1 MKVLCLLLLLVGYGL
16 YAAEAFALVNVA
28 SRGRTTQSSTFN
40 SSTAAKKAIDGNRSG
55 VLLEGSCAHTEA
67 ETNPWWRI
75 DLLETYRVAS
85 VKITN
90 RQDCCAENINGAEIH
105 IGNSL
110 EHNGNTNPRCAVI
123 SSIPAGGASTFQCN
137 GMEGRY
143 VNIFSRGYRQ
153 HLTLCEVEVNA
164 APVPVRVDIQPTTLN
179 GLEISDPPKENVALN
194 KQATQSSQYNYLGS
208 PNNAVDGRRN
218 ARYSERSC
226 SRTKTQINPWWRVD
240 LLRPH
245 SITMVTITN
254 REDNDPEMIDGAE
267 IRIGNSLENNGNNNP
282 LCDVI
287 SSFPAWESKTFYCR
301 GHLGRYV
308 NIFLP
313 GCDKHLALCEVE
325 VNATP
330 EQGEEIEDEQPKPAK
345 TRVNTN
351 CPNTKTVLENAA
363 TGGTATQSSQLD
375 ALGGANNAID
385 RNRSSTYSDGSC
397 SQTKAEIDP
406 WWWVN
411 LGKVHNVTFVTVT
424 NRGDCCS
431 DRISGAEIRVGN
443 YLDNEGNNNP
453 LCAVIPYIPA
463 GQIRTFECGGMEG
476 RYVNILLPGRE
487 KYLTLCEV
495 EVHASTFQPGLPLS
509 APPSAVPNKAAP
521 NPYLT
526 WLWAP
531 WQKLRHPVP
540 QSDNVAVKGRATQ
553 SSQFSRLTHAE
564 NAIDGS
570 LDAEYLSG
578 SCAHTRLQSDPWW
591 RVDLLAVHRVDSL
604 TITNRE
610 DCCEWRLDGAE
621 ILVGN
626 SLENNGNSNPVCA
639 VVSSIPAGE
648 SITFQCHGME
658 GRYVNIIRPGC
669 FKFLSLCEVEV
680 HARPVSG
687 VSTLNTVKDYEDKP
701 LETQCPDVQV
711 PENIASQGNATQ
723 SSQYDHLGN
732 ANNAIDRKRNPLYH
746 AGSCSHT
753 KRETN
758 PWWKV
763 DLMRSYR
770 VTSVTITNRGDCCA
784 ERINGAEI
792 HIGNSLEN
800 HGHNN
805 PLCGVISDMR
815 EGDSVTFWCR
825 GMEGRYVSV
834 FLPGRRRYLTL
845 CEVEVNSTG
854 ESDPQ

>member
-153 HLTLCEVEVNA
+153 HLT
-164 APVPVRVDIQPTTLN
+164 
-179 GLEISDPPKENVALN
+179 
-194 KQATQSSQYNYLGS
+194 
-208 PNNAVDGRRN
+208 
-218 ARYSERSC
+218 
-226 SRTKTQINPWWRVD
+226 
-240 LLRPH
+240 
-245 SITMVTITN
+245 
-254 REDNDPEMIDGAE
+254 
-267 IRIGNSLENNGNNNP
+267 